1 MVLGL
6 FLGFFER
13 VDFNPALV
21 AWFFGAGLGDLGGEA
36 KNAGIH
42 RVTTERTWLV
52 NNKSKKYR
60 VKTVKTSQNQPQQ
73 ISTCII
79 MYLEK

>member
-1 MVLGL
+1 MILGL

-36 KNAGIH
+36 KKCWNPQS
-42 RVTTERTWLV
+42 
-52 NNKSKKYR
+52 NNRKDMAR
-60 VKTVKTSQNQPQQ
+60 EQQ
-73 ISTCII
+73 IQEVQGQNGQNVTEPTTTNQH
-79 MYLEK
+79 MYLGK